1 MAFFTT
7 DNERKSFLITSSV
20 FIVMLLVIFLYKFQP
35 VNTSDNMLMG
45 GEMAIR
51 FGNSEVGNG
60 PVIPADLPMPSQE
73 EETQPRQAQA
83 EAAEKKIVTQN
94 TKETTVVKSSDVQKN
109 TNNNNTTRN
118 NQAATTPV
126 NQVNSS
132 TSDLLNTFNNS
143 RGTSTT
149 SAGEGGVSGQQGR
162 LDGDPYSISRF
173 GGSGSG
179 NGVGNGAGWGLNGR
193 TLVSHTVHKPDCPNE
208 EGTVVIEV
216 TVNKSGTVTNA
227 KRSLS
232 GTTNTTQC
240 LVDAAI
246 KTANTFKWRA
256 DNNAPDRQI
265 GFVVITFK
273 SN

>member
-1 MAFFTT
+1 MVFFTT

-20 FIVMLLVIFLYKFQP
+20 FVVMLLVIFLYRFQP
-35 VNTSDNMLMG
+35 VNTDDHMLMG

-51 FGNSEVGNG
+51 FGNSEVGSG
-60 PVIPADLPMPSQE
+60 PMVPAELPAPSQE
-73 EETQPRQAQA
+73 DENQPKQMQAD
-83 EAAEKKIVTQN
+83 AAEKNIVTQN
-94 TKETTVVKSSDVQKN
+94 TRETTVVNSSDVKR
-109 TNNNNTTRN
+109 NNNNTTTN
-118 NQAATTPV
+118 NQTTTTPV
-126 NQVNSS
+126 NRVNRS
-132 TSDLLNTFNNS
+132 TSDLLNTFSNTQ
-143 RGTSTT
+143 GTSTA
-149 SAGEGGVSGQQGR
+149 SAGEDGVSGQQGR

-179 NGVGNGAGWGLNGR
+179 TSVGSGAGWGLNGR

-216 TVNKSGTVTNA
+216 TVNKSGTVTSA

-256 DNNAPDRQI
+256 DSKAPDRQI